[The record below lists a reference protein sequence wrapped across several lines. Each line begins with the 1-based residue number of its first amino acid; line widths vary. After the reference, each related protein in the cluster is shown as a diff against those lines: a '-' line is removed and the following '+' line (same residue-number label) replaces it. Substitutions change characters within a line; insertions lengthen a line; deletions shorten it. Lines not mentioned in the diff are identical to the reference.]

1 MPVLPIYTYGTAP
14 LRRKAQ
20 PVKELTD
27 EIIALIMD
35 MFETMH
41 HANGIGLAANQ
52 VGVLRRVIVID
63 LSDMEETKGLKPMVL
78 INPVVVSDEGT
89 WTMEEGCL
97 SIPDVRH
104 EVERREKITV
114 KFKNADFRA
123 VQLEA
128 DGILARVILHEIDHL
143 NGVLFVDHLSPADKK
158 THSPELRKIQKGDFE
173 ASYPVVTA
181 AEVAV

>member
-1 MPVLPIYTYGTAP
+1 MPVLPIYTYGTTQ

-63 LSDMEETKGLKPMVL
+63 LSEMEETKGLKPLVL
-78 INPVVVSDEGT
+78 INPLVVSDEGT
-89 WTMEEGCL
+89 WSMEEGCL

-104 EVERREKITV
+104 EVERSEKITV
-114 KFKNADFRA
+114 KFKNADFRD

-128 DGILARVILHEIDHL
+128 GGILARVILHEIDHL
-143 NGVLFVDHLSPADKK
+143 NGILFLDHLAAADKK
-158 THSPELRKIQKGDFE
+158 THAPALRKIQKGEFE
-173 ASYPVVTA
+173 VSYPVVTA